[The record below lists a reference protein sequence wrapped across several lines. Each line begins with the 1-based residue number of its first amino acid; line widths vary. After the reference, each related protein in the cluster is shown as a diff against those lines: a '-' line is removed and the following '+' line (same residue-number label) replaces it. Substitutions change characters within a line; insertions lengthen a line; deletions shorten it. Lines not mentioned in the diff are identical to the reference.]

1 MAVIIIIIIILVFQ
15 QHLKS
20 AEKINT
26 CAGWSF
32 LMTSAID
39 SMFSELM
46 GMADSVQEEVDGA
59 GEDFD
64 VMSLLHRRSYNNVQR
79 PAFRRNP
86 NVPVITQ
93 PWTILRLTII
103 IIIRKI
109 EIWDY
114 FSLRIIMA
122 RFMWYRAIFSLLLL
136 FLAFSNTSN
145 KSQAGYE
152 NQLIIIIIV
161 MT

>member
-1 MAVIIIIIIILVFQ
+1 MIFFYDV
-15 QHLKS
+15 S
-20 AEKINT
+20 D
-26 CAGWSF
+26 
-32 LMTSAID
+32 D

-59 GEDFD
+59 GEDFG

-114 FSLRIIMA
+114 FSSRPTSLFPTFPPRFRIPCVCYS
-122 RFMWYRAIFSLLLL
+122 FVFCFVFCFDCGL
-136 FLAFSNTSN
+136 FVYC
-145 KSQAGYE
+145 AGQQPRQVGACTIAWLGGCLPYCI
-152 NQLIIIIIV
+152 LTD
-161 MT
+161 MFHRPLCG

>member
-1 MAVIIIIIIILVFQ
+1 
-15 QHLKS
+15 
-20 AEKINT
+20 
-26 CAGWSF
+26 
-32 LMTSAID
+32 MTSAID

-93 PWTILRLTII
+93 PWTILRHHDYYYYSQNRDLGLFFVANNNG
-103 IIIRKI
+103 
-109 EIWDY
+109 EIY
-114 FSLRIIMA
+114 VI
-122 RFMWYRAIFSLLLL
+122 
-136 FLAFSNTSN
+136 
-145 KSQAGYE
+145 
-152 NQLIIIIIV
+152 
-161 MT
+161 

>member
-1 MAVIIIIIIILVFQ
+1 
-15 QHLKS
+15 
-20 AEKINT
+20 
-26 CAGWSF
+26 
-32 LMTSAID
+32 MTSAID

-59 GEDFD
+59 GEDFG

-122 RFMWYRAIFSLLLL
+122 GFM
-136 FLAFSNTSN
+136 
-145 KSQAGYE
+145 
-152 NQLIIIIIV
+152 
-161 MT
+161 

>member
-1 MAVIIIIIIILVFQ
+1 
-15 QHLKS
+15 
-20 AEKINT
+20 
-26 CAGWSF
+26 
-32 LMTSAID
+32 
-39 SMFSELM
+39 MFSELM

-59 GEDFD
+59 GEDFG

-122 RFMWYRAIFSLLLL
+122 RFM
-136 FLAFSNTSN
+136 
-145 KSQAGYE
+145 
-152 NQLIIIIIV
+152 
-161 MT
+161 

>member
-1 MAVIIIIIIILVFQ
+1 
-15 QHLKS
+15 
-20 AEKINT
+20 
-26 CAGWSF
+26 
-32 LMTSAID
+32 MTSAID

-136 FLAFSNTSN
+136 FLAFRPIITVRPK
-145 KSQAGYE
+145 KSLKAAGQSIFLSKHPLHVD
-152 NQLIIIIIV
+152 QLYGVFDTKKNGEII
-161 MT
+161 